1 MHFGEIKKRDI
12 ANGIGVRVSIFV
24 SGCRNACKNCFNHDT
39 WAFDYGTPYTKETE
53 QEILEALSPEF
64 ITGLSILGGEPFEP
78 ENQKELVALA
88 KAVRKAYPD
97 KTIWCYTGFTL
108 EELYSKN
115 CRANTEYTDQLVS
128 LIDILVDGRFV
139 EEKKNISLQFRGSEN
154 QRVIDVKKTR
164 EAGEVVIW
172 SELRR

>member
-24 SGCRNACKNCFNHDT
+24 SGCRNCCPNCFNRET
-39 WAFDYGTPYTKETE
+39 WAFDYGTLYTKETE
-53 QEILEALSPEF
+53 KEILEALAPDY

-78 ENQKELVALA
+78 ENQAELINLIKKV
-88 KAVRKAYPD
+88 KNIYPN

-115 CRANTEYTDQLVS
+115 CRANTEYTDELVS
-128 LIDILVDGRFV
+128 LIDILVDGRFI
-139 EEKKNISLQFRGSEN
+139 EAKKNISLQFRGSEN
-154 QRVIDVKKTR
+154 QRVIDIKKTR
-164 EAGEVVIW
+164 EAHKVVIW
-172 SELRR
+172 DKLRR